1 MIRPPPRST
10 RTDPLFPY
18 TTLFRSNRYQQLR
31 DRGFSR
37 AGVNRSGIDV
47 TTHRRRSPS
56 SIWRQ
61 QRDNSREAIGIELQ
75 PAGLR
80 KEVSFADVQSDP
92 AATILVR
99 PTIRH
104 DTRRQGELRCNA
116 QLIDQV
122 AGANEFS
129 LREKRSRILTPPRS
143 EQRRVVK
150 GSVRTCR

>member
-1 MIRPPPRST
+1 MRIS
-10 RTDPLFPY
+10 DW
-18 TTLFRSNRYQQLR
+18 S
-31 DRGFSR
+31 S
-37 AGVNRSGIDV
+37 DV
-47 TTHRRRSPS
+47 CS
-56 SIWRQ
+56 S
-61 QRDNSREAIGIELQ
+61 DL

-116 QLIDQV
+116 QLIEQV

-129 LREKRSRILTPPRS
+129 LREKRSRILQPPPRS
-143 EQRRVVK
+143 FVFFIVERTRFSRKRDHADHTRGDRQSANKCPPFHLAPSKLRANRAQRNDQ
-150 GSVRTCR
+150 VRGGEVTPCKLLFE

>member
-1 MIRPPPRST
+1 MCARCGDARSSTCCLAFAANQVRP
-10 RTDPLFPY
+10 
-18 TTLFRSNRYQQLR
+18 NRYQQLR

-92 AATILVR
+92 AATNLVR
-99 PTIRH
+99 PTIPP
-104 DTRRQGELRCNA
+104 DTRSEEHTSEL
-116 QLIDQV
+116 Q
-122 AGANEFS
+122 S
-129 LREKRSRILTPPRS
+129 LM
-143 EQRRVVK
+143 
-150 GSVRTCR
+150 RT